1 VLLAPSQS
9 SPAARE
15 RGRKAAST
23 VIAGVASLAL
33 AVVAVTL
40 GGSAST
46 AGTFLLFIVSLPWTI
61 AVYVLTMVFN
71 VTSPIAIG
79 AVLVIVTIGAWLAI
93 KRLLVRTVC

>member
-1 VLLAPSQS
+1 
-9 SPAARE
+9 
-15 RGRKAAST
+15 

-46 AGTFLLFIVSLPWTI
+46 VATFVLFVVSLPWTI

-79 AVLVIVTIGAWLAI
+79 AVLALVTVAAWLVI
-93 KRLLVRTVC
+93 KRVLVRTVC